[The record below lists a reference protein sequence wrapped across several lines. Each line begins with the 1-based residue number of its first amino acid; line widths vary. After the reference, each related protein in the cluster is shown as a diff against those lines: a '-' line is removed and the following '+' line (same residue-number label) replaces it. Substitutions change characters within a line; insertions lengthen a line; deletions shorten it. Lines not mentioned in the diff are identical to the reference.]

1 MTKESGVYQR
11 HTRHCPRTAGKRGY
25 APHRCTGTWSYVIDV
40 GRDAKNERR
49 QETKGG
55 FPTKKDAVEQRR
67 KRLGELRTRTGEAHG
82 TTVAAYLEQWLSW
95 KRGLRDT
102 TRVSYRGHLDH
113 YLIPALGQYRLVDLE
128 RRPELIEEW
137 VSSLAVGMKGKPL
150 APASV
155 RRIYSTLRSALNSA
169 VKRRMLSHNPA
180 LTVELP
186 ETVHYRP
193 VVWDAQQVG
202 VFLDAIQG
210 HRLYALFA
218 LTILTGLR
226 RGEALGLRWEDVDYD
241 QGVLYVRQQVTAA
254 GREIKVCPPKTKAGE
269 RTVALSEATVA
280 LLRQHQA
287 RQRRERLQW
296 GEAWHDTGLVF
307 TYEDGR
313 MVRPDS
319 LTYVFRKLATD
330 AGLPRIRLHNLRHTS
345 ASLALAAGVPMK
357 VVSERLGHSRESTT
371 SALYTVVVPA
381 VARDAA
387 ERIASVVP
395 LPVTQGEDAVL
406 ARKLA
411 RSP

>member
-1 MTKESGVYQR
+1 V
-11 HTRHCPRTAGKRGY
+11 
-25 APHRCTGTWSYVIDV
+25 V
-40 GRDAKNERR
+40 
-49 QETKGG
+49 
-55 FPTKKDAVEQRR
+55 
-67 KRLGELRTRTGEAHG
+67 
-82 TTVAAYLEQWLSW
+82 SW

-128 RRPELIEEW
+128 RRPELIEDW
-137 VSSLAVGMKGKPL
+137 VSSLTIGMKGKPL

-155 RRIYSTLRSALNSA
+155 RRVYSTLRSALNSA

-186 ETVHYRP
+186 EMAHYRP

-296 GEAWHDTGLVF
+296 GEAWQDTGLVF

-319 LTYVFRKLATD
+319 LTYVFRKLATE

-387 ERIASVVP
+387 ERIASVVT

-406 ARKLA
+406 ARTLA